1 MRSNAKKVNLL
12 AHLIGFVLH
21 EKGQTFDDRVTT
33 ERSNNYVCYEFST
46 FLAIAAP
53 AGSDFR
59 IITELVKH

>member
-33 ERSNNYVCYEFST
+33 ERSNYVCYEFST
-46 FLAIAAP
+46 FLAIAP